1 MKRYFLYFFSLLTF
15 FLFVIFLLPYFIDK
29 KIIKNFIV
37 SEVSNKL
44 DKNVSFNNE
53 IDLHFFPK
61 PHITLKNLSI
71 SDHSDFLFQ
80 SKEVKL
86 SSSWKSLISL
96 KPNVNIVELISPI
109 LQINL
114 SKKKKANN
122 LFEENLI
129 KVNFLNFDKDLNN
142 YVELFDRVEVVDGNI
157 NLKSDQK
164 NFYLSELNLSFK
176 KKGINKNIEGN
187 VRYQDLLSRIEFK
200 IDSSD
205 LKVFDLKLKHYFYES
220 KNSIHIDGKLSPF
233 LKIIQF
239 NGNLNSDTIDINDL
253 NQIFSQIT
261 LSNKKKILKKINN
274 FYNIKT
280 FEISIDSKIKKLIIK
295 NEIIKNLDFRTI
307 IDDNGIA
314 IKKFKAKYW
323 DGNINLNLIY
333 LFEEDHMKGLFL
345 LKNFSIPLSLLGQ
358 TKYDLVGGDCF
369 FTSKFESKL
378 ALSESKNIYDRI
390 SLTGKLNFKEVKFKG
405 IDLIEVANNLDQINN
420 FSDIAN
426 LLDFTKTKGESL
438 IKSITSNLTIKKGK
452 ISTEDFVAESDNL
465 FLKSKG
471 EYKIKE
477 NKFRFDNNIIFKT
490 KKYKGLPSFSIKL
503 NGTPNNYT
511 TKYDFEDLK
520 NQLFARG
527 INSLLENQ
535 GGRLKLD
542 LGEINNLIKKDDSID
557 LNKIIDLFTN

>member
-1 MKRYFLYFFSLLTF
+1 MKRYFLYFFSLITF

-29 KIIKNFIV
+29 KTIKNFLV
-37 SEVSNKL
+37 SEVSNKIN
-44 DKNVSFNNE
+44 KNVSFNDE
-53 IDLHFFPK
+53 IDLYFFPK

-71 SDHSDFLFQ
+71 SDDSDFFFQ

-86 SSSWKSLISL
+86 SSSWKSLISM
-96 KPNVNIVELISPI
+96 KPSVNVVELISPI

-114 SKKKKANN
+114 SKKRKVNN
-122 LFEENLI
+122 LFEKNLI
-129 KVNFLNFDKDLNN
+129 KVNFSNFDKDLNN
-142 YVELFDRVEVVDGNI
+142 LLELFDKVELINGNI

-164 NFYLSELNLSFK
+164 NFYFSALNLSFK

-205 LKVFDLKLKHYFYES
+205 LKVFDLKLKHYFYGS
-220 KNSIHIDGKLSPF
+220 NNSIHIDGKLSPF

-253 NQIFSQIT
+253 NKIFSQVSF
-261 LSNKKKILKKINN
+261 LYKKKFFKKINN
-274 FYNIKT
+274 FKNIKT
-280 FEISIDSKIKKLIIK
+280 FEILFDSKIKKLIFK
-295 NEIIKNLDFRTI
+295 NETIKNLDFRTI

-323 DGNINLNLIY
+323 DGSINLNMIY
-333 LFEEDHMKGLFL
+333 LFEENHMKGIFL
-345 LKNFSIPLSLLGQ
+345 LKDFSIPQSLLGQ
-358 TKYDLVGGDCF
+358 TKYDLVGGNCY

-378 ALSESKNIYDRI
+378 ALSESKSIYDDI
-390 SLTGKLNFKEVKFKG
+390 NLTGKLNFKAVKFKG
-405 IDLIEVANNLDQINN
+405 LDLTEVANNLDQINN

-426 LLDFTKTKGESL
+426 LLDLTKTKGESL
-438 IKSITSNLTIKKGK
+438 IKSITSNLTIKRGK
-452 ISTEDFVAESDNL
+452 IRTEDFVAESDNL

-477 NKFRFDNNIIFKT
+477 NKFRFDNNVVFKT
-490 KKYKGLPSFSIKL
+490 KKYKDLPSFSVKFT
-503 NGTPNNYT
+503 GTPDNYT

-520 NQLFARG
+520 NQLLSSG
-527 INSLLENQ
+527 INSLLKNK
-535 GGRLKLD
+535 GSRLKLD